1 MKSRAICY
9 ISNYIAS
16 TSLFFHCR
24 KHRIM
29 PRSRY
34 CLLVATL
41 LAAALLLSAC
51 AGYAPNNR
59 MLGHS
64 REQVVQIMGP
74 PSTELTTPEGKVMMF
89 PRGPFGKHTY
99 FVYLNFDGEVKRWEQ
114 VLDEKNFARIKPG
127 MHRDEVVTTIGESK
141 AMFSLAR
148 DRGYVWNYRYVTPHC
163 FWFQIEFASDDTVRS
178 TGYGQPPEC
187 RIPKLR

>member
-1 MKSRAICY
+1 M
-9 ISNYIAS
+9 IA
-16 TSLFFHCR
+16 FRR
-24 KHRIM
+24 KLRIM
-29 PRSRY
+29 PRLHQCISFTA
-34 CLLVATL
+34 LF
-41 LAAALLLSAC
+41 AAALLLGAC

-74 PSTELTTPEGKVMMF
+74 PSTEMTTPEGKVMMY

-99 FVYLNFDGEVKRWEQ
+99 FVYLNLDGEVKRWEQ
-114 VLDEKNFARIKPG
+114 VLDEQNFSRIKPG
-127 MHRDEVVTTIGESK
+127 MSRGEVVATIGESK
-141 AMFSLAR
+141 AVFGLAR

-163 FWFQIEFASDDTVRS
+163 FWFQIEFSSDNTVRS

-187 RIPKLR
+187 RIPNLK